1 MAGRHGNK
9 GVISR
14 VLPEEDMPFLPAGR
28 PLHICLNPLGVPSRM
43 NIGQV
48 LEVHLGW
55 AASELGWHIAT
66 PVFDGAQ
73 DVEIEECLEKAGYSR
88 DGKTVLY
95 DGRTGE
101 PFDNR
106 VTVGYM
112 YILKLHHLV
121 DDKIHARSTGPYSLV
136 TQQPLGGKAQFGG
149 QRFGEMEVWALE
161 AYGSA
166 HTLQEILTVKS
177 DDVVG
182 RVKTYEAIVK
192 GDNIPQPG
200 IPESFKVL
208 IKELQALC
216 LDVKLLDETL
226 GEIKLKD
233 SVYEELEDLEVNIEG
248 SEDVV
253 PPTPEIEPL
262 EEVEI
267 DEVDV
272 GDILLVKTGAKIPVD
287 GTVLTGEGYINE
299 ASITGEAVPVSKKK
313 DSGVYAGTILENGT
327 IQITA
332 DRVGENTTF
341 GKSIELVEEAQDS
354 KSEAERFIDRFS
366 KYYTPAVLV
375 LSFIVWIFSRD
386 IELAITILVL
396 GCPGA
401 LVIGVPVSNVAG
413 IGNGARHGVLLKGSE
428 VISDFS
434 RLDTMVF
441 DKTGTL
447 TIGNPKVAD
456 KEIYADNVDEV
467 LGYLASVEKESD
479 HPLAK
484 AIVEY
489 IGDIKLY
496 TVEKTDVVK
505 GGGIVAHVEGHKV
518 AVGNV
523 ALMEQENILLS
534 EKARADIARFEKNGN
549 SLVLT
554 SVDGELKALMG
565 IRDQIRPGVIDDLKK
580 LKKLGVKNL
589 VVLSGDNQ
597 GTVDLVARELGL
609 TEAHG
614 HMLPEDKATYIKEL
628 QEKGQIVAFVGDG
641 VNDSPSLAL
650 AQIGI
655 AMGNGTD
662 VAIETSDVVL
672 MNSDF
677 SRLPHAL
684 GLSKATA
691 NNMLQNIIIA
701 VGVVLVLLASVFFSE
716 WMNMSIGM
724 LVHEASILVVILNGM
739 RLLHYKLRK

>member
-1 MAGRHGNK
+1 MQRFILGKKNHITIISAVLIAIAFINHWTIGNMDIFFWSL
-9 GVISR
+9 VIAS
-14 VLPEEDMPFLPAGR
+14 V
-28 PLHICLNPLGVPSRM
+28 LGVVPITIQAYQALKVRVVS
-43 NIGQV
+43 I
-48 LEVHLGW
+48 
-55 AASELGWHIAT
+55 
-66 PVFDGAQ
+66 
-73 DVEIEECLEKAGYSR
+73 DV
-88 DGKTVLY
+88 
-95 DGRTGE
+95 
-101 PFDNR
+101 
-106 VTVGYM
+106 
-112 YILKLHHLV
+112 
-121 DDKIHARSTGPYSLV
+121 LV
-136 TQQPLGGKAQFGG
+136 TIAVAGAFAIKNF
-149 QRFGEMEVWALE
+149 EE
-161 AYGSA
+161 S
-166 HTLQEILTVKS
+166 
-177 DDVVG
+177 
-182 RVKTYEAIVK
+182 AIVTFLFLFGAYLEQRTLNK
-192 GDNIPQPG
+192 TR
-200 IPESFKVL
+200 SA
-208 IKELQALC
+208 IKELTQMAPESAL
-216 LDVKLLDETL
+216 KQMEN
-226 GEIKLKD
+226 GEF
-233 SVYEELEDLEVNIEG
+233 
-248 SEDVV
+248 
-253 PPTPEIEPL
+253 
-262 EEVEI
+262 EEVEV
-267 DEVDV
+267 DEVEV

-287 GTVLTGEGYINE
+287 GTVLTGEGHINE
-299 ASITGEAVPVSKKK
+299 ASITGESLPVSKKK
-313 DSGVYAGTILENGT
+313 DSEVFAGTILENGT
-327 IQITA
+327 IQIIA
-332 DRVGENTTF
+332 NRVGEDTTF
-341 GKSIELVEEAQDS
+341 GRIIELVEEAQDS

-375 LSFIVWIFSRD
+375 LAVIVWIFSQN

-428 VISDFS
+428 VINDFS
-434 RLDTMVF
+434 RVDTIVF

-447 TIGNPKVAD
+447 TIGNPKVAET
-456 KEIYADNVDEV
+456 EIYADNVKEV
-467 LGYLASVEKESD
+467 LSYLASVEYESD

-484 AIVEY
+484 AVVDY

-496 TVEKTDVVK
+496 TVESTDVLK
-505 GGGIVAHVEGHKV
+505 GGGIIAQVNGHRV

-523 ALMEQENILLS
+523 SLMELENVHLDD
-534 EKARADIARFEKNGN
+534 KARADILRFEQNGN

-554 SVDGELKALMG
+554 SVDGQLKVLMG
-565 IRDQIRPGVIDDLKK
+565 IRDKTRPGVKEDLQR

-614 HMLPEDKATYIKEL
+614 YMLPEGKSEYIKEL
-628 QEKGQIVAFVGDG
+628 QARGRIVAFVGDG

-655 AMGNGTD
+655 AMGSGTD

-684 GLSKATA
+684 GLTKATA
-691 NNMLQNIIIA
+691 NNMRQNIIIA

-739 RLLHYKLRK
+739 RLLRYKLRK

>member
-1 MAGRHGNK
+1 MQKLILGRKNHITIVSAILIIIAYVSKLGFQNEPIAIWSLIIASVL
-9 GVISR
+9 GVIPIAIQAYQALR
-14 VLPEEDMPFLPAGR
+14 VKVVS
-28 PLHICLNPLGVPSRM
+28 I
-43 NIGQV
+43 
-48 LEVHLGW
+48 
-55 AASELGWHIAT
+55 
-66 PVFDGAQ
+66 
-73 DVEIEECLEKAGYSR
+73 DV
-88 DGKTVLY
+88 
-95 DGRTGE
+95 
-101 PFDNR
+101 
-106 VTVGYM
+106 
-112 YILKLHHLV
+112 
-121 DDKIHARSTGPYSLV
+121 LV
-136 TQQPLGGKAQFGG
+136 TIAVIGAFLIRNYK
-149 QRFGEMEVWALE
+149 E
-161 AYGSA
+161 S
-166 HTLQEILTVKS
+166 
-177 DDVVG
+177 
-182 RVKTYEAIVK
+182 AIVIFLFLFGAYLEQRTLNK
-192 GDNIPQPG
+192 TR
-200 IPESFKVL
+200 SA
-208 IKELQALC
+208 IKELTEMAPEVALKQ
-216 LDVKLLDETL
+216 LKN
-226 GEIKLKD
+226 GEF
-233 SVYEELEDLEVNIEG
+233 
-248 SEDVV
+248 
-253 PPTPEIEPL
+253 

-287 GTVLTGEGYINE
+287 GTVLTGEGHINE

-332 DRVGENTTF
+332 DRVGEDTTF
-341 GKSIELVEEAQDS
+341 GKIIELVEEAQDS

-375 LSFIVWIFSRD
+375 ISFIVWIFSRD

-434 RLDTMVF
+434 RLDNMVF

-456 KEIYADNVDEV
+456 KEIYADNVYEV

-484 AIVEY
+484 AVVEY

-496 TVEKTDVVK
+496 TIEKTDVVK

-534 EKARADIARFEKNGN
+534 EKARTDIARFEKDGN

-565 IRDQIRPGVIDDLKK
+565 IRDQIRPGVKDDLKK

-614 HMLPEDKATYIKEL
+614 HMLPEDKSAYIKVL
-628 QEKGQIVAFVGDG
+628 QGRGQIVAFVGDG

-684 GLSKATA
+684 GLTKATA

-701 VGVVLVLLASVFFSE
+701 VGVVLVLLASVFFSD

-739 RLLHYKLRK
+739 RLLRYKL